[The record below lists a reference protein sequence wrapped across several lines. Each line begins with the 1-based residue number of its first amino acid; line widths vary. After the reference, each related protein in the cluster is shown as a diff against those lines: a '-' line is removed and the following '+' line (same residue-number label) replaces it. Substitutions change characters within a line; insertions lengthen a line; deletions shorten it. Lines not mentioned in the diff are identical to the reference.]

1 LAASNSRCGE
11 LRNESTIRPT
21 ATSTITKRRSAT
33 FDDGILLEEVAD
45 TSTSFVDV
53 SALDRS
59 TPERRPPLAGDKE
72 TETSKTSKP
81 TKPKRKTTGK
91 VSKHFKPPLVEKPIP
106 KPPAGDIDEP
116 LNLPP
121 AQSRR
126 VQWTPPPK
134 DTVKEFGSRSS
145 DIIELLSS
153 TNRVPDAVKA
163 RDVFK
168 QLNDSY
174 GYEEEDIGIRNAT
187 PEPGQL
193 EIILKKRKLLEMVPT
208 TAENTE
214 QPAPPEKSPAKSKA
228 PKKKKARTIT
238 GLATAAYV
246 PRDREATPELDME
259 ADRSD
264 SKTRAK
270 NPITTKPTKAAAPK
284 RKTRPT
290 KRTKKKEEPEIILL
304 SPGAA
309 LKHVANQDFVFGT
322 SSQLAR
328 QQLATNSDGLPRLRA
343 GPATDD
349 EFVTPINS
357 DAIEPPEAQPRLW
370 TAAARDEDGGLLHTE
385 IIDLV
390 DSPRLD
396 GEVDDVDPFG
406 YVNMDKRP
414 SQLTSS
420 RATGTQQSRVTKSV
434 DSSTTNR
441 GFASKGT
448 ATLQKNGA
456 SQSTPIESMLS
467 YDPSSWVISSTSP
480 PPSSQKR
487 LPRIYEL
494 EALSGKSELPASSRV
509 ESPTKAPE
517 PRVPEPNLPQ
527 RPNFELCT
535 DAQLSKQIASYGFK
549 PIKKRDGM
557 ISLLTQC
564 WESKHLPQAEL
575 GAVRAYSTASAPP
588 AIEMTPQGTSTSSK
602 VDDSLSMPPPPSK
615 PAGPVKPPRGRPRKN
630 LVPLLNSD
638 DSDEPPP
645 SSQVPEVVSEKRRP
659 GRPRKSSTAA
669 ATKTATSAIAAKPSR
684 PSKGKAPTT
693 PKKKTIVKA
702 PVLEIPDSDS
712 EMLVSSPESVF
723 SSPPSFDISV
733 TTEDDT
739 QLSLALSPTE
749 KEAELFRYITQ
760 AVTTAPRSKDP
771 QNPSWHEKMLMYE
784 SIILEDL
791 AAWLNTGQ
799 LSRVGCDAEVSPVQV
814 KKWCESKSIC
824 CLWRQ
829 RMNGL
834 DRKRL

>member
-1 LAASNSRCGE
+1 
-11 LRNESTIRPT
+11 
-21 ATSTITKRRSAT
+21 
-33 FDDGILLEEVAD
+33 
-45 TSTSFVDV
+45 
-53 SALDRS
+53 
-59 TPERRPPLAGDKE
+59 
-72 TETSKTSKP
+72 
-81 TKPKRKTTGK
+81 
-91 VSKHFKPPLVEKPIP
+91 
-106 KPPAGDIDEP
+106 
-116 LNLPP
+116 
-121 AQSRR
+121 
-126 VQWTPPPK
+126 
-134 DTVKEFGSRSS
+134 
-145 DIIELLSS
+145 
-153 TNRVPDAVKA
+153 
-163 RDVFK
+163 
-168 QLNDSY
+168 
-174 GYEEEDIGIRNAT
+174 
-187 PEPGQL
+187 
-193 EIILKKRKLLEMVPT
+193 LLEMVPAT
-208 TAENTE
+208 TTNTE
-214 QPAPPEKSPAKSKA
+214 QPAPPEKSPTKSKA
-228 PKKKKARTIT
+228 PKKKARTIT

-246 PRDREATPELDME
+246 PKDRDATPELDIE
-259 ADRSD
+259 ADPSN
-264 SKTRAK
+264 SKSRAK
-270 NPITTKPTKAAAPK
+270 NPITAKPTKATAPK

-328 QQLATNSDGLPRLRA
+328 QQLQATNPDGLPRLRA
-343 GPATDD
+343 GPPTDD

-370 TAAARDEDGGLLHTE
+370 AAAARDEDGGLLHTE

-396 GEVDDVDPFG
+396 DEVDDVDPFG

-414 SQLTSS
+414 SQLASS
-420 RATGTQQSRVTKSV
+420 RATGTQRSRATKSV

-467 YDPSSWVISSTSP
+467 CDPSSWVISSTSP

-494 EALSGKSELPASSRV
+494 EAMSGNSELATSFPV
-509 ESPTKAPE
+509 ESPTKAAPE
-517 PRVPEPNLPQ
+517 PSLPEPTLPQ

-535 DAQLSKQIASYGFK
+535 DAQLGKQIASYGFK
-549 PIKKRDGM
+549 PIKKRDAM

-588 AIEMTPQGTSTSSK
+588 AVEMAPPGASTSSNK
-602 VDDSLSMPPPPSK
+602 ADDSLSMPPPPSK
-615 PAGPVKPPRGRPRKN
+615 PAGPVKRPRGRPRKN

-645 SSQVPEVVSEKRRP
+645 SSQVPEVVPEKRRP

-684 PSKGKAPTT
+684 ASKGKAPTT
-693 PKKKTIVKA
+693 PKKKATVKA

-723 SSPPSFDISV
+723 SSPSSLDISV
-733 TTEDDT
+733 TTADDT

-749 KEAELFRYITQ
+749 KEAELFRYITL

-799 LSRVGCDAEVSPVQV
+799 LSKVGCDTEVSPVEV